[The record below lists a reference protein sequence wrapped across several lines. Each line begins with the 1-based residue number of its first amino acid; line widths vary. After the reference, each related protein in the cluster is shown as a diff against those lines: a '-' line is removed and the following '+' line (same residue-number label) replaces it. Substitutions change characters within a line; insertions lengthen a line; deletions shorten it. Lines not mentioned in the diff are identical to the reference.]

1 MKYRHIINLLWISIP
16 ICVIIRAIQLIFTI
30 DSTTGFIK
38 QPYSQIS
45 LLITFVVCA
54 AVASIGVMSYAA
66 EDIVC
71 NNAKL
76 HPIVAAACVLT
87 GGMYIYETV
96 SNLSNLGGWHSVAL
110 VFLSLLSAIT
120 FIAYGLRNIYLYNF
134 PSIMLICPAVYYV
147 IKLIK
152 LFVSTSALAIV
163 TENVFLLFTNS
174 ALLWFMFEFASFENH
189 IGDSIKKPNKLFTS
203 GVVSTMLCLVTAL
216 PKLILFF
223 SQKTQ
228 VSTADVSAA
237 VLMIAQSIFILCYI
251 IGNFCEYNFKR
262 QKDASKHTA

>member
-16 ICVIIRAIQLIFTI
+16 ICVIIRAIQLVFTI

-54 AVASIGVMSYAA
+54 AVAAIGVMSYSVD
-66 EDIVC
+66 DIAC
-71 NNAKL
+71 NKAKL

-96 SNLSNLGGWHSVAL
+96 SNLSNLGSWHSVML
-110 VFLSLLSAIT
+110 VFLSLMSAIT
-120 FIAYGLRNIYLYNF
+120 FIAYALRNIYPYNF
-134 PSIMLICPAVYYV
+134 PSIMLICPSFYYV
-147 IKLIK
+147 IKLIN
-152 LFVSTSALAIV
+152 LFVSTSALVIV

-174 ALLWFMFEFASFENH
+174 ALLWFMFEFASYENQL
-189 IGDSIKKPNKLFTS
+189 GDSIKKPKRLFTC
-203 GVVSTMLCLVTAL
+203 GVVATMLCLVTAL

-223 SQKTQ
+223 SQKAQ
-228 VSTADVSAA
+228 VPKADISAS
-237 VLMIAQSIFILCYI
+237 VLMMAQAIFILCYI
-251 IGNFCEYNFKR
+251 IGNFCEYNFKL
-262 QKDASKHTA
+262 QKDTSKHTA